1 MPSIRP
7 RSHLLLTMT
16 PIPALHAGRRLLPSL
31 ASTRFP
37 LPHHTAIGNRL
48 PLLLRP
54 SPSFRTFSTTLP
66 TCSSTSQSDDHAHS
80 QYDPPT
86 GWLFGVKPGEKYEK
100 EGWENSWIYGYWGT
114 LLLATIA
121 YIYKPDTS

>member
-7 RSHLLLTMT
+7 RSLLMPTMT
-16 PIPALHAGRRLLPSL
+16 SSLLHASRRLLPARAL
-31 ASTRFP
+31 TP
-37 LPHHTAIGNRL
+37 LSPPPHTAIGNRL
-48 PLLLRP
+48 PLLLHP
-54 SPSFRTFSTTLP
+54 SPSLRTFSTTTP
-66 TCSSTSQSDDHAHS
+66 TCSAAQSDDHAHS

-86 GWLFGVKPGEKYEK
+86 GWLLGVPPGEKYQN